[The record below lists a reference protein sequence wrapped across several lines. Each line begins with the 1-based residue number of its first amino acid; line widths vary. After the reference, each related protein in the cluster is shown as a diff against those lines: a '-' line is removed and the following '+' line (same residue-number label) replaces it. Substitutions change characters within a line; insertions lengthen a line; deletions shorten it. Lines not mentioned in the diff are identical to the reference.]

1 MTTATGESLS
11 RGSLSEAWWL
21 FLLQGIATLILG
33 LLFLISPGMTLAV
46 AVAFMGTWWLVGGI
60 FSIVGIFL
68 PHRSVPW
75 GWLLFNGILGIL
87 AGIAVLN
94 HPLLV
99 TVLIPTVLVIFI
111 AVDGIIFGVIGLIQA
126 FQGGGLGSGVWGVI
140 SILFGI
146 ILLARPVAAAGVL
159 PIVAGVFGLIGG
171 VALIVLAFR
180 LRSA

>member
-1 MTTATGESLS
+1 MTTATGEALS
-11 RGSLSEAWWL
+11 RKPLSEAWWI

-33 LLFLISPGMTLAV
+33 LLLLISPGMTLV
-46 AVAFMGTWWLVGGI
+46 VLVTFMGIWWLVGGI

-68 PHRSVPW
+68 PDRSVPW
-75 GWLLFNGILGIL
+75 GWFLFNGILGIL

-94 HPLLV
+94 HPLLA

-140 SILFGI
+140 SIIFGI
-146 ILLARPVAAAGVL
+146 ILLTRPLAAAGVV
-159 PIVAGVFGLIGG
+159 PIVAGIFGLIGG
-171 VALIVLAFR
+171 VALIVLALR
-180 LRSA
+180 LRNA